1 LCKKQEGVSWLWP
14 HELKPILE
22 KETYTQWRR

>member
-1 LCKKQEGVSWLWP
+1 LCKKEEGVSWLWP
-14 HELKPILE
+14 RKLKPILE